1 MRRDCEE
8 NHMQKT
14 IGENCFINVYE
25 FVNVISFVGER
36 KHPTNLKMS
45 YKFSC
50 LCYIRSTLRQE
61 DRGLQTKHGY
71 KATKWGCGA
80 IPCLE
85 HKQMRRILPALKA
98 SSGRPLQPSDRVRT
112 SEFWARWFCR
122 SVSVRS
128 NSREAGSLLILQ
140 HRAGFIADPAC
151 GVPRRR
157 FRRARVCSSKVCVSL
172 MTWVIIN
179 LVCS

>member
-1 MRRDCEE
+1 MGRDGEE
-8 NHMQKT
+8 NQIQT

-71 KATKWGCGA
+71 KTTKWGCAA

-85 HKQMRRILPALKA
+85 PKQMRRILPALKA
-98 SSGRPLQPSDRVRT
+98 SSGRPLQPCDRVRT
-112 SEFWARWFCR
+112 SGFWARWFCR

-128 NSREAGSLLILQ
+128 NSREAGSLLIL
-140 HRAGFIADPAC
+140 HAEYRGD
-151 GVPRRR
+151 V

-172 MTWVIIN
+172 MTCVIIN